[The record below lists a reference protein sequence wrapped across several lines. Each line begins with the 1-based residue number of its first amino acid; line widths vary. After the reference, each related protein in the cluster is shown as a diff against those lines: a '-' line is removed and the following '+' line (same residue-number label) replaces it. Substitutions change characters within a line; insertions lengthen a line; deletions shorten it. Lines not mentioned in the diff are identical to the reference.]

1 MPLHLACSDTTGSSW
16 HPKITKCHNIK
27 CMYVWMNVWMNVC
40 MYVYQYIIFYLV
52 QTIARTSLCN
62 SPSRP
67 GCPVSTAKE
76 VGSVLVE
83 PVEAKEVVCA
93 SSRKSKRDSR
103 LTGLR
108 HIYIYIHIIYIYIY
122 TQIYKYIHIITM
134 GCHGMYAW
142 DMGPRFPIVT

>member
-1 MPLHLACSDTTGSSW
+1 VLFCWSNICSRWASETRANSRMEGQTWCLSTWRVQTQLDRPDIPKSQSATTS
-16 HPKITKCHNIK
+16 NV
-27 CMYVWMNVWMNVC
+27 CMYEWMNVWMNEC

-108 HIYIYIHIIYIYIY
+108 HIYIYIHIIYIYTNI
-122 TQIYKYIHIITM
+122 
-134 GCHGMYAW
+134 
-142 DMGPRFPIVT
+142 